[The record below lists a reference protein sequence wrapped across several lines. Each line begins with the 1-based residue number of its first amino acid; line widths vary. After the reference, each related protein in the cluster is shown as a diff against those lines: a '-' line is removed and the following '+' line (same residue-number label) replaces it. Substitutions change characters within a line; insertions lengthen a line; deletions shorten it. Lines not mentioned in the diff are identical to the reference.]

1 MKQVLQRGEAAAAG
15 ATGAAG
21 GAAVDDAVLPFVM
34 QHTPEWM
41 AAREGRITTGNF
53 ATVLGLWC
61 TDAAMGALNLPKVS
75 AKG

>member
-1 MKQVLQRGEAAAAG
+1 
-15 ATGAAG
+15 
-21 GAAVDDAVLPFVM
+21 VDDAVLPFVM